1 MSPPQPAALPERPCD
16 EAAAG
21 NTPVIDGI
29 IHAMVQDHRA
39 EPFKENNPHR
49 DMETDFPPSGR
60 FVIRTKTDPSVDEEV
75 NRQRHGHGQG
85 VVEMT
90 VKEGGIMRQ
99 AGLDQGAVDAIDRKA
114 DEENRIAPIT
124 KSSA

>member
-1 MSPPQPAALPERPCD
+1 MRPHQPTALPEHPGD
-16 EAAAG
+16 EASDG
-21 NTPVIDGI
+21 NTPVIERI
-29 IHAMVQDHRA
+29 IHALAQNHRA

-49 DMETDFPPSGR
+49 DMEADFPPSGR

-85 VVEMT
+85 IVEMT